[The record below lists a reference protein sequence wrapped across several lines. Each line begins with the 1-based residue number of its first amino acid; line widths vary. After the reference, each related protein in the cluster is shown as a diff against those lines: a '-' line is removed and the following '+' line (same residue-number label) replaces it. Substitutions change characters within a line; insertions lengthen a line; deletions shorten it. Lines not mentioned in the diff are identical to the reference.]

1 MTLVP
6 RCVLV
11 ERPTEFRE
19 LLARH
24 GTREQARFFL
34 AQREISFG
42 DVEQRHLHHEEVR
55 ARVLGAIPTEW
66 RIATVQRA
74 DLDRFLF
81 ADDDIVVVLGQD
93 GLVANVAKYLDGQP
107 VIGLNPE
114 PQRFPG
120 VLVNHRPEEV
130 ADLCADLAAGRAG
143 FELRTMARAALDD
156 GQQLLALNEIFL
168 GHRSHQSARYALAVD
183 GHVER
188 QSSSGLIVATGTGAT
203 GWAKSINRQNRA
215 GLDLPAPTSPRLA
228 WFVREAWESP
238 TTGATLTSG
247 LLDSGNSVEV
257 TCELGEDGVAFGDG
271 IEADCLTLDW
281 GQRVTI
287 GAADR
292 TLRLLASGAS

>member
-34 AQREISFG
+34 AQRGVALG
-42 DVEQRHLHHEEVR
+42 DVEERHLRYEEVR
-55 ARVLGAIPTEW
+55 AGVIGAIPPAW
-66 RIATVQRA
+66 RTAAVGRD

-81 ADDDIVVVLGQD
+81 AADDIVVVLGQD
-93 GLVANVAKYLDGQP
+93 GLVANVAKYLDSQP

-114 PQRFPG
+114 PERFPG
-120 VLVNHRPEEV
+120 VLVNQRPEAM
-130 ADLCADLAAGRAG
+130 ADLCADVAAGRAG
-143 FELRTMARAALDD
+143 VQERTMVRAALDD
-156 GQQLLALNEIFL
+156 GQQLRALNEIFL
-168 GHRSHQSARYALAVD
+168 GHRTHQSARYELTVGD
-183 GHVER
+183 VHEH

-203 GWAKSINRQNRA
+203 GWAASINRSV
-215 GLDLPAPTSPRLA
+215 GLDLPVPTAGELA

-238 TTGATLTSG
+238 ATGATLTAG
-247 LLDSGNSVEV
+247 VLDAGAVLTVTGERESVV
-257 TCELGEDGVAFGDG
+257 FGDG
-271 IEADCLTLDW
+271 IEDDRLTLGW

-287 GAADR
+287 GADER
-292 TLRLLASGAS
+292 RLRLVV